1 MKLGGIFGGA
11 DLRQQRLELAEAAL
25 VLHPLGI
32 ARDLAERL
40 GIGGDPGEPMGR
52 VLLALES
59 GAIDLAARRDLG
71 RDCLD
76 AGIAE
81 FGRGLGGGF

>member
-1 MKLGGIFGGA
+1 MGG
-11 DLRQQRLELAEAAL
+11 
-25 VLHPLGI
+25 
-32 ARDLAERL
+32 
-40 GIGGDPGEPMGR
+40 M
-52 VLLALES
+52 LLALER